1 MSRLPVKDS
10 RLAFYPGCLVLQR
23 MPEYELATRAVLQA
37 LDTELDLVQEAAC
50 CGSPVVESFTAGWI
64 HLAAY
69 NLALIERMGH
79 RRVVTV
85 CGGCTNTLARASS
98 ALADPDLRQEAN
110 HRLGRLDLSVTGTV
124 EVLHLLALLSG
135 REEELRARV
144 VRPLSLRVAFTN
156 PCQVFRPGAV
166 MAASGSI
173 GPDSLRR
180 LIELTGAQAIESG
193 QEDGCCGATL
203 YLADPGLALAV
214 GRQRLLAAQT
224 ADVLLHA
231 CGNCRLLLHRFQ
243 RMIAGDEP
251 GLHRQALLLP
261 QLLGLAMGLPA
272 QDLGLP
278 EGAWR

>member
-1 MSRLPVKDS
+1 
-10 RLAFYPGCLVLQR
+10 

-37 LDTELDLVQEAAC
+37 LGTELDMVQQAAC

-110 HRLGRLDLSVTGTV
+110 RRLRVLGLSVTGTV
-124 EVLHLLALLSG
+124 EVPHLLALLSQQ
-135 REEELRARV
+135 EEELRARV

-166 MAASGSI
+166 MAASRPVGS
-173 GPDSLRR
+173 DSLRR

-193 QEDGCCGATL
+193 REDDCCGATL

-214 GRQRLLAAQT
+214 GRQRLLAAQA